1 MRRAIN
7 DTKNNLCE
15 FVEQPDHCLLL
26 VGAAETEVP
35 YLLKILEQ
43 MRSENLASLYVAFA
57 DEFQDEQ
64 QYALAFADRLKVL
77 LDLENEERRGSDRP
91 LLAPFPDEFT
101 AAHTLPARR
110 VVLAF
115 EHLHQWLVDPAA
127 DRVVIAFLPMQAAPG
142 PAYGKFIG
150 QFAVHH
156 GRREPWMEYG
166 RLLGREDR
174 TSHSTSAA
182 LQSLNAEGMLAFDV
196 DFSTEAMAEDMAKD
210 AVDPS
215 LPIAQR
221 MQAVLQLAA
230 VDMSY
235 KRYDEAVAKYV
246 LLHGYYGK
254 SGAPLMQ
261 AMCLLGIGDSMR
273 MAGHFAMA
281 KEKYQQGL
289 AQVLSTESAHPAPS
303 LPQADGS
310 SNPNPPLNPE
320 ALPFLLNLL
329 LAAGESSMSLQHW
342 QDARDYFE
350 SASGVAARCMN
361 PYAAAD
367 ALDRQGDAEL
377 MLGKPAEAIKIW
389 ADAEQVGAAG
399 SYTERRISV
408 LTKTQRL
415 YDQAQH
421 FVEARQAAEQIERI
435 RKQDAERAARSQQEA
450 PHSHA

>member
-1 MRRAIN
+1 MRRAIKE
-7 DTKNNLCE
+7 TRENLSE

-26 VGAAETEVP
+26 VGAGETEVP
-35 YLLKILEQ
+35 YVLKVLEQ
-43 MRSENLASLYVAFA
+43 MRGDNLSSLYVTFA
-57 DEFQDEQ
+57 DEFQGEH
-64 QYALAFADRLKVL
+64 QYALAFAERLKL
-77 LDLENEERRGSDRP
+77 LLELENEERTKDDRA

-101 AAHTLPARR
+101 APQTLATRR

-115 EHLHQWLVDPAA
+115 EHLRQWLEDPAL
-127 DRVVIAFLPMQAAPG
+127 DRIVIAFMPMQAAPG
-142 PAYGKFIG
+142 PLYGKFIG
-150 QFAVHH
+150 QFAIHH
-156 GRREPWMEYG
+156 AQRAPWMEYG
-166 RLLGREDR
+166 RVIGREDR
-174 TSHSTSAA
+174 TTHSTSEA
-182 LQSLNAEGMLAFDV
+182 LGALNAEGMLAFDA

-215 LPIAQR
+215 LAVADR

-246 LLHGYYGK
+246 LLHGYYGN

-273 MAGHFAMA
+273 MAGQFAMA

-289 AQVLSTESAHPAPS
+289 AQVLSTKPAYPVPVPP
-303 LPQADGS
+303 LADGS
-310 SNPNPPLNPE
+310 PNPNPPLNPE

-367 ALDRQGDAEL
+367 AMERQGDAEL
-377 MLGKPAEAIKIW
+377 MLGKPAEAIKVW
-389 ADAEQVGAAG
+389 TDAEKIGEAG
-399 SYTERRISV
+399 SYTERRICV
-408 LTKTQRL
+408 LGKIQRL
-415 YDQAQH
+415 YEEAHH
-421 FVEARQAAEQIERI
+421 FVEARKAAAQLERV
-435 RKQDAERAARSQQEA
+435 RREAEHPQTDSPSGP
-450 PHSHA
+450 PHQHV